1 MGKIVA
7 IANQKGGVG
16 KTTTAVNLSCSLA
29 EMGKKVLLVDFDPQA
44 NATSGY
50 GISRRS
56 LDKTVYEALL
66 NQANVRECIKPT
78 VVPNLDILPTTKD
91 LAGATIELVTMD
103 NRTGL
108 LKNILDDI
116 RHLYDFII
124 IDSPP
129 SLELLTINVL
139 AAANSVLVPTQCE
152 FYALEGLSQLITLI
166 KKVKQGFNPGL
177 HLEGVL
183 LTMYDGR
190 LNLTL
195 QVRQEIK
202 KFFGD
207 KVYKTV
213 ISRNVRL
220 SEAPSHGM
228 PVQLYDRYSKGA
240 LAYRELARE
249 FLDNQKGV
257 V

>member
-66 NQANVRECIKPT
+66 DQANVRECIKPT

-257 V
+257 L

>member
-66 NQANVRECIKPT
+66 DQANVRECIKPT